1 MAFFKDKEIPE
12 RQYGITVIDIN
23 SLHGYRGQQLKVT
36 DQIRIAT
43 ADFYPDLDQL
53 KNVLDQPLF
62 INQIE
67 YSLRSDSDIKLTV
80 NTVQYQ
86 DKMIR
91 RLVKLIKER

>member
-1 MAFFKDKEIPE
+1 MAFFKDKSTPE
-12 RQYGITVIDIN
+12 RQYGMTVIDIN
-23 SLHGYRGQQLKVT
+23 ALHGYKGQEINVT

-43 ADFYPDLDQL
+43 GDFYPDLDQL

-62 INQIE
+62 VNQVE

-86 DKMIR
+86 DKMIK
-91 RLVKLIKER
+91 RLAKLIK